1 MPLYPRSCECGYE
14 TEQIEQI
21 SAEEVT
27 ECPQCHKIS
36 FKKRPTCPSFV
47 RMANEGASD
56 VYNEVEKRREKAS
69 QGHGT
74 TTVKCSY
81 DKWGLHEDEVI
92 TNK

>member
-36 FKKRPTCPSFV
+36 FKKRITAPSFV
-47 RMANEGASD
+47 RMANEGATD
-56 VYNEVEKRREKAS
+56 VYNEVERRREKAS

-74 TTVKCSY
+74 TTIKASY